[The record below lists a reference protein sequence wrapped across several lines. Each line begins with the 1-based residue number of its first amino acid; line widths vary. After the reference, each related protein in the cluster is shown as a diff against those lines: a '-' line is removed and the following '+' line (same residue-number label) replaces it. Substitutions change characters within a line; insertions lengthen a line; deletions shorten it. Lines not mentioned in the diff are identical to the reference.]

1 MADEF
6 SSWLDELKRR
16 VNIVDVASGY
26 NIALNRKSGKYWAC
40 CPFHH
45 EKTPSFTVDE
55 ASNMYYCFGC
65 HKGGD
70 LINFVME
77 IDHTDFMGA
86 VGILASKAGMTV
98 PEFRSSGDKAALSKR
113 HRDRL
118 YSLMRDCA
126 SYYHKCLMSDKGKR
140 ARAYLT
146 ARGISERTIKV
157 FGLGYCPGFDD
168 SIAHLTSL
176 GYGKDEM
183 IEVGIAGD
191 KRGGGIYDVQ
201 ADRLIVPIIN
211 NMRQVIAFGGRVLEK
226 DKQPKYRNTKETVLF
241 DKSRE
246 LFGLHTVKK
255 AMIEEAV
262 DSIIM
267 VEGYMDVI
275 SLYQAGI
282 GNCLASMGTALTE
295 MQAKLLKRYSDK
307 IYISY
312 DGDSAGQKAT
322 MRGLDILYGEGLN
335 VRVVS
340 VPDGKDPDEYVREKG
355 KKGYMDL
362 LASAKPLFEYKLDK
376 LAQEFNM
383 SVPEDRG
390 AYAVKAV
397 DVLRA
402 LTNPAQVDVYI
413 DYISARS
420 DIAKPVLVRQ
430 YESGNTAESVA
441 APVIISGKKTG
452 KIFKALRFMMYAL
465 YAGVEGIDKSDL
477 SAYITDRDLRAVY
490 DEYRRLSACG
500 EATLDDLQA
509 LADINHEVKEI
520 FSEGKTVSED
530 AAAGYYADC
539 YKSVLKEYRKREM
552 SEFTKTIDGED
563 SGDGKAKLLAQ
574 YAELKFKDTRK

>member
-1 MADEF
+1 
-6 SSWLDELKRR
+6 
-16 VNIVDVASGY
+16 
-26 NIALNRKSGKYWAC
+26 
-40 CPFHH
+40 
-45 EKTPSFTVDE
+45 
-55 ASNMYYCFGC
+55 
-65 HKGGD
+65 
-70 LINFVME
+70 ME

-140 ARAYLT
+140 ARAYLA

-574 YAELKFKDTRK
+574 YAELKFKDKRK

>member
-1 MADEF
+1 
-6 SSWLDELKRR
+6 
-16 VNIVDVASGY
+16 
-26 NIALNRKSGKYWAC
+26 
-40 CPFHH
+40 
-45 EKTPSFTVDE
+45 
-55 ASNMYYCFGC
+55 
-65 HKGGD
+65 
-70 LINFVME
+70 
-77 IDHTDFMGA
+77 
-86 VGILASKAGMTV
+86 
-98 PEFRSSGDKAALSKR
+98 
-113 HRDRL
+113 
-118 YSLMRDCA
+118 
-126 SYYHKCLMSDKGKR
+126 
-140 ARAYLT
+140 
-146 ARGISERTIKV
+146 
-157 FGLGYCPGFDD
+157 
-168 SIAHLTSL
+168 
-176 GYGKDEM
+176 
-183 IEVGIAGD
+183 
-191 KRGGGIYDVQ
+191 
-201 ADRLIVPIIN
+201 
-211 NMRQVIAFGGRVLEK
+211 
-226 DKQPKYRNTKETVLF
+226 
-241 DKSRE
+241 
-246 LFGLHTVKK
+246 
-255 AMIEEAV
+255 
-262 DSIIM
+262 
-267 VEGYMDVI
+267 
-275 SLYQAGI
+275 
-282 GNCLASMGTALTE
+282 
-295 MQAKLLKRYSDK
+295 
-307 IYISY
+307 
-312 DGDSAGQKAT
+312 

-441 APVIISGKKTG
+441 APVIVSGKKTG

-574 YAELKFKDTRK
+574 YAELKFKDKRK